1 MPSFTW
7 PAPGSRPSSRRGR
20 DEEARRVDPTDRA
33 GPVPD
38 VADGAGDAVP
48 SALRWVGMLGDV
60 LLLENGAV
68 DAPGLADRR

>member
-1 MPSFTW
+1 MKKRVASTQPTAQAPSPTSPTAPAMPSL
-7 PAPGSRPSSRRGR
+7 
-20 DEEARRVDPTDRA
+20 
-33 GPVPD
+33 
-38 VADGAGDAVP
+38 